1 MQLQNIDDVINAI
14 TQIVQDCEVRNDRAG
29 YFAALYRRMTIA
41 VKEGINNG
49 TFEDGKR
56 MEQLD
61 ICFAQR
67 YLSAW
72 QCYNNRQTCS
82 ESWQFA
88 FDSCLVES
96 ATVIQQL
103 LLGINTHINL
113 DLAIA
118 AATVAPGNKINNLQ
132 NDFNHINNVIA
143 SLVDDVQQCLAEV
156 WFPMRW
162 LNKISNKQ
170 EKAVLNFSIDKA
182 RAVAWANAV
191 ALSKMNEDQQGVYI
205 GEMDNMVKLIAQ
217 KILSPGWFVSLLL
230 KMIRATEYDNV
241 ARTTKLIDT
250 TVVN

>member
-1 MQLQNIDDVINAI
+1 MQMQNIDDVINAI
-14 TQIVQDCEVRNDRAG
+14 AQIIRDCELHNNRAG
-29 YFAALYRRMTIA
+29 YFAALYHRMTIA

-49 TFEDGKR
+49 AFEDGKR

-61 ICFAQR
+61 ICFADR
-67 YLSAW
+67 YLTAQ
-72 QCYNNRQTCS
+72 QCYNNKQLCS
-82 ESWQFA
+82 ASWQFA

-118 AATVAPGNKINNLQ
+118 AATVAPGNKIYNLE

-143 SLVDDVQQCLAEV
+143 SLVDDVQNCLAQV
-156 WFPMRW
+156 WLPMRL

-170 EKAVLNFSIDKA
+170 QQAVLNFSIDKA
-182 RAVAWANAV
+182 RATAWANAV
-191 ALSKMNEDQQGVYI
+191 LLANMNEDQQQAYI
-205 GEMDNMVKLIAQ
+205 VEMDNMVKLVAQ
-217 KILSPGWFVSLLL
+217 RILNPGGFTSVLL
-230 KMIRATEYDNV
+230 KMIRATEYEDV
-241 ARTTKLIDT
+241 CRTIKLIDT